1 MTPLLPSRLG
11 EPSHDSPLSFVVPD
25 DLRVPVDIQSTDDVV
40 EDIHKE
46 GGTLQGTPHG
56 PVDRGRHAGFIA
68 AAATAASR
76 ADLRNRPG
84 GMRLDLEGELWR
96 GVLASRVNRPVLA
109 DGDGPRQDRSRA
121 RSTRP
126 GAVDG
131 LTVEL
136 DRTAAAASAGLFR
149 IHSPRVAL
157 WRHGQLR

>member
-96 GVLASRVNRPVLA
+96 GVLASTGQPA
-109 DGDGPRQDRSRA
+109 
-121 RSTRP
+121 RP
-126 GAVDG
+126 G
-131 LTVEL
+131 
-136 DRTAAAASAGLFR
+136 
-149 IHSPRVAL
+149 
-157 WRHGQLR
+157 